1 MCQHYLFCRLAFVN
15 ILHANILYELN
26 LRKHYCFYNI
36 SDLSTINKTNMTEI
50 MRKRIDVLRENC
62 RLLGD
67 GKTTRSLSIKR
78 IPITLTAG
86 NHHLCK
92 VPKCGSTYWTQVFLV
107 MTDIIGV
114 EKLAQLDREVIHGP
128 LQEQIIS
135 REFNSELSD
144 KMILVTRNPWKRIYS
159 AYMDKVYRLQ
169 VDYIKQIKRMANIY
183 GNYCGEIPTFEQ
195 FLQFIVVMNSRR
207 RKLDPHW
214 RPISTLCRVCSNEYT
229 YIMKLESFVEDSS
242 YVLNELIVA
251 DMATKDA
258 LISLLTDKYSSESV
272 GQIVRQFTSQLNEMN
287 SKCVPFMDTMK
298 RLWISLQSQGLI
310 SDDIA
315 FNVHLFKNLSAVNET
330 EIVQLFVSKQK
341 EKVLS
346 KTERQLQRNRHFSR
360 AYTSVKQK
368 TVKDIR
374 KVYEND
380 FVLFGYDQFLPTWLY
395 S

>member
-1 MCQHYLFCRLAFVN
+1 
-15 ILHANILYELN
+15 
-26 LRKHYCFYNI
+26 
-36 SDLSTINKTNMTEI
+36 MTEI

-78 IPITLTAG
+78 IPIALTAG
-86 NHHLCK
+86 NRHLCK

-144 KMILVTRNPWKRIYS
+144 KMILVTRNPWTRIYS

-169 VDYIKQIKRMANIY
+169 VDYIKQIKRMANII

-195 FLQFIVVMNSRR
+195 FLQFIVVMNSKR

-229 YIMKLESFVEDSS
+229 YIMKLELFVEDSS
-242 YVLNELIVA
+242 YVLNDLIVE
-251 DMATKDA
+251 DLATKDA
-258 LISLLTDKYSSESV
+258 LISLLTDKYNSESV
-272 GQIVRQFTSQLNEMN
+272 GQIVRQFTSQINKMN
-287 SKCVPFMDTMK
+287 SKCVTFMDTMK

-310 SDDIA
+310 SDDVA
-315 FNVHLFKNLSAVNET
+315 FNAHLFKKLSAVNET
-330 EIVQLFVSKQK
+330 EIVQIFVSKQE

-368 TVKDIR
+368 TLKDIR